1 MKISKSSWHFQIVE
15 SFLSGKEPPKNL
27 CEYFWTLAISLLLI
41 TVLSI
46 IVLFILAG
54 SLYTFYKAYLMPL
67 ESVGVMIM
75 FVAMLAWF
83 SSVSFCLLIT
93 YFIARKDGKMRQYL
107 EGDEDEISLLAKVY
121 ISHKEKICPLLE
133 FKE

>member
-1 MKISKSSWHFQIVE
+1 MKISKSSWHYRIVK
-15 SFLSGKEPPKNL
+15 SYLAGKTPPKNL
-27 CEYFWTLAISLLLI
+27 CQYFWTLVISLLLI

-46 IVLFILAG
+46 LVLFILAG
-54 SLYTFYKAYLMPL
+54 LLYAFYKAYLMPL

-83 SSVSFCLLIT
+83 SAGSIYLLIT
-93 YFIARKDGKMRQYL
+93 YFIAREDRKMRQYL
-107 EGDEDEISLLAKVY
+107 EGDEDERSLLLMVY